1 MCGGGG
7 GLQFWADQLT
17 LFQPGGRL
25 CPPHYYQPLKYL
37 DGVASL
43 IWYVQWVCKIFQVSC
58 LLIFFNREGTGTC
71 ESHDQTQNIVC
82 QLSVL
87 IHAII
92 TSNLAEALLLYFCFK
107 AIKEQAESVSG
118 LIGPT
123 QYQKRKR

>member
-1 MCGGGG
+1 MSCLSCLANGKHCTKNHTTYFFVSGNFINQNKIRKIG
-7 GLQFWADQLT
+7 QKAHT
-17 LFQPGGRL
+17 P
-25 CPPHYYQPLKYL
+25 KYF
-37 DGVASL
+37 
-43 IWYVQWVCKIFQVSC
+43 KFHN
-58 LLIFFNREGTGTC
+58 LLIFLNREGTGTC
-71 ESHDQTQNIVC
+71 ESHDQTRKIVC
-82 QLSVL
+82 ELSVL

>member
-1 MCGGGG
+1 MVS
-7 GLQFWADQLT
+7 T
-17 LFQPGGRL
+17 T
-25 CPPHYYQPLKYL
+25 
-37 DGVASL
+37 
-43 IWYVQWVCKIFQVSC
+43 YVHGYVKCFKFHK

-71 ESHDQTQNIVC
+71 ESHDQTRNIVC
-82 QLSVL
+82 QISVI

-107 AIKEQAESVSG
+107 AINEQAESVSG

>member
-1 MCGGGG
+1 MFLYYHFPLACLA
-7 GLQFWADQLT
+7 LQTENILQKIT
-17 LFQPGGRL
+17 QPIFVSGNFVNQNKIRKMGQKAHT
-25 CPPHYYQPLKYL
+25 PKYF
-37 DGVASL
+37 
-43 IWYVQWVCKIFQVSC
+43 KFHN
-58 LLIFFNREGTGTC
+58 LLIFLNREGTGTC
-71 ESHDQTQNIVC
+71 ESHDQTRTIVC